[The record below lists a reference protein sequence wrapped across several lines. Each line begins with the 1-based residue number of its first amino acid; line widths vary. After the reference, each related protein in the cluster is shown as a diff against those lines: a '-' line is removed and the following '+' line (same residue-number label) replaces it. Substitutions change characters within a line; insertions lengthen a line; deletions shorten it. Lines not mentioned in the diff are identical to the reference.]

1 MVLAIDCH
9 FAQLMAHWMY
19 YEQNNEYKISL
30 YTGSSGS
37 PSASDH
43 LTLTS
48 LQSDCPLDV
57 VRIYDGHTTESPV
70 LIEFCG
76 SGVLPSIVTSGPE
89 MLVVLSSAANQI
101 LFNSRLELN
110 VAVKLEKVHDSDLS
124 GERIGVCDFVYDG
137 SKIRSGLIQ
146 TPKHS
151 IPANTSCT
159 FRLVSANTWDRIWIY
174 FLSYFVQDRHHWS
187 SEELCDVSRL
197 EIYDFVPN
205 QNTTRNVHYSHHKHK
220 LDSFCEKTSPKICG
234 RAADANHH
242 LPLKPCAYPS
252 ESYLSS
258 GSELLV
264 KQDYFKHYD
273 FYVKRASFAARFEF
287 IDTHQFGDQV
297 EDQLCDR
304 VITSGGKYFEGRI
317 ASPKNLFFYGRGGR
331 ENISCSYYLKGT
343 DRQRVRITFNAIRMQ
358 SLSCEQVFDP
368 LTYQYECRV
377 FHTNNNNRPKVALL
391 TVSDSTSSHRIQVGC
406 LCNVMFHNSQSQSQS
421 QAQRQTPGYQ
431 HKTSSN
437 GIVLNMISSDV
448 VLNLSVTRMSPLEDF
463 NDYGFDATFE
473 FMPAFDCDSGGL
485 VQRRNGSE
493 GEIVYSV
500 PKNYNFGREGPLK
513 CRWIIEASFGKHLF
527 LKFKGHLANAQW
539 V

>member
-1 MVLAIDCH
+1 MVEC
-9 FAQLMAHWMY
+9 MR

-43 LTLTS
+43 FTSTS
-48 LQSDCPLDV
+48 LESDCPLDV

-76 SGVLPSIVTSGPE
+76 SGVLPAIVTSGSE

-124 GERIGVCDFVYDG
+124 GERIGVCDLVFDG

-187 SEELCDVSRL
+187 TEELCDVSRL
-197 EIYDFVPN
+197 EVYDFVPN
-205 QNTTRNVHYSHHKHK
+205 PTNTSKKVHYSQHKQK
-220 LDSFCEKTSPKICG
+220 LNSFCEKTSPKICG
-234 RAADANHH
+234 RAADANHF

-258 GSELLV
+258 GSELLI

-273 FYVKRASFAARFEF
+273 FHVKRASFAARFEF
-287 IDTHQFGDQV
+287 IDTYQFGDQID
-297 EDQLCDR
+297 DQLCDR
-304 VITSGGKYFEGRI
+304 LITSGGKYFKGRM
-317 ASPKNLFFYGRGGR
+317 ASPKNLLFYGRGGR

-343 DRQRVRITFNAIRMQ
+343 DRQRVRIAFHAIRMQ

-368 LTYQYECRV
+368 LTYQYDCRV
-377 FHTNNNNRPKVALL
+377 VHTNSHNRPKVAQI
-391 TVSDSTSSHRIQVGC
+391 TVSDSSSSHRIQVGC
-406 LCNVMFHNSQSQSQS
+406 LCNLMIQSQTQS
-421 QAQRQTPGYQ
+421 QAHSQTGGLH
-431 HKTSSN
+431 HKTSSA
-437 GIVLNMISSDV
+437 GVVLDLISSDV
-448 VLNLSVTRMSPLEDF
+448 VLNFSVTRMSPLEDF
-463 NDYGFDATFE
+463 NDYSFDASFE
-473 FMPAFDCDSGGL
+473 FLPAFDCDSGGL

-500 PKNYNFGREGPLK
+500 PKNYNFIRDGPLK
-513 CRWIIEASFGKHLF
+513 CRWIVEASFGKHLF
-527 LKFKGHLANAQW
+527 LKFKGHLANAQS